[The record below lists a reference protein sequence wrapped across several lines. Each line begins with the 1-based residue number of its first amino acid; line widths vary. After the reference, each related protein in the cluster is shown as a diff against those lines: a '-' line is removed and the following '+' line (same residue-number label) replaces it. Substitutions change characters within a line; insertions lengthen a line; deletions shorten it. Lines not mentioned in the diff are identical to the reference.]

1 MRVILLQDVDKVGKK
16 YEVKNVSDGHA
27 RNFLIPKG
35 FVKPATEEALEWL
48 KIQKEILRKKAEE
61 DLKKAE
67 EQASAID
74 GMEVVIPVKVGDEG
88 QLFESVASQ
97 KILEKLK
104 FKGDIY
110 AYEVWNV
117 VEDNHAKVYIDITET
132 FGMKKRVLKEFK
144 SQMHFIYPLLP
155 LVHLRA
161 RLYGK
166 RYNCRY
172 AEKFYKIK

>member
-104 FKGDIY
+104 ELGFEIK
-110 AYEVWNV
+110 
-117 VEDNHAKVYIDITET
+117 
-132 FGMKKRVLKEFK
+132 K
-144 SQMHFIYPLLP
+144 SQIVLENPIKETGEFPVKVHFAHNLEVEIK
-155 LVHLRA
+155 VIVTE
-161 RLYGK
+161 
-166 RYNCRY
+166 
-172 AEKFYKIK
+172 EKDA